1 MAASLSDSFPDWLAS
16 RLRDLRADDEVFSP
30 YILSI
35 LEEGGGEDED
45 VLESLADVL
54 EGLGLDTSL
63 PETHADSPSGFKAQI
78 WSRWQSKS
86 SQDAARDETAAVT
99 ASLVSSESAASNIK
113 SQLASI
119 TEKATEEYKAR
130 ASQKPIN
137 QSEIDAKKAVKA
149 AIMSQYQNGEVETD
163 GESDDD
169 GGEGG
174 GGADGESE
182 LGMMRN
188 TNAEAVAKAEQD
200 KREKGR
206 LAAAAKKEKDKED
219 REKQKKQAED
229 KKKKAQEKA
238 AKVERRR

>member
-174 GGADGESE
+174 ADGESE

>member
-86 SQDAARDETAAVT
+86 SQEAHDETAAVA

-119 TEKATEEYKAR
+119 TEKVSRST
-130 ASQKPIN
+130 
-137 QSEIDAKKAVKA
+137 
-149 AIMSQYQNGEVETD
+149 
-163 GESDDD
+163 
-169 GGEGG
+169 
-174 GGADGESE
+174 
-182 LGMMRN
+182 
-188 TNAEAVAKAEQD
+188 
-200 KREKGR
+200 
-206 LAAAAKKEKDKED
+206 
-219 REKQKKQAED
+219 
-229 KKKKAQEKA
+229 
-238 AKVERRR
+238 